1 MQLSPWSFALAGGPA
16 AEGGYPAGRRRRSD
30 EVVAFDQENYA
41 WEARSWGAKV
51 VVVVVVVEEKVEVGG
66 SKKGKGLKNSD

>member
-16 AEGGYPAGRRRRSD
+16 AEGGYPAGGRRRSD

-41 WEARSWGAKV
+41 WEARWV
-51 VVVVVVVEEKVEVGG
+51 FGG
-66 SKKGKGLKNSD
+66 QKLLLLLVLSRESGRCQKQKKGENI